1 MRCRERNRPFH
12 VLTDQQHLW
21 NLVQFWVSQF
31 KRNISKT
38 IFKKVNGLEIML
50 ENICLKDLE
59 DLKKTLESE
68 DSSSW

>member
-1 MRCRERNRPFH
+1 M
-12 VLTDQQHLW
+12 
-21 NLVQFWVSQF
+21 
-31 KRNISKT
+31 

-59 DLKKTLESE
+59 DLEKTLESE